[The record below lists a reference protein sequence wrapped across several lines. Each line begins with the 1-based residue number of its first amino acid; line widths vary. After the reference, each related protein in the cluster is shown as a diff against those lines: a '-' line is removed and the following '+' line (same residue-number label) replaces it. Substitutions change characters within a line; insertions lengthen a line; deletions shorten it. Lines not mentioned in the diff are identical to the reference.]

1 MERKNKNISATH
13 GWSNSIPF
21 FSFCNC
27 VEWTIHSL
35 EYTLKFIS
43 GWYLDET
50 TLSWICNF
58 GYNNLYLHVFFFLS
72 DFYLLIFSLPYAHE
86 KYSIWRFKIDHLYK
100 IRQFQLDRFLLKLF
114 GKAIL
119 GIKRSISKEIWAK
132 IEWMIIEFQSICELL
147 TWFLLSVK
155 CKRKRKKGKW
165 IVIEILKAI
174 YHYINSWSQLK

>member
-1 MERKNKNISATH
+1 MYLNIYIRLISR
-13 GWSNSIPF
+13 SNYSIMNLQF
-21 FSFCNC
+21 
-27 VEWTIHSL
+27 WL
-35 EYTLKFIS
+35 EQF
-43 GWYLDET
+43 
-50 TLSWICNF
+50 
-58 GYNNLYLHVFFFLS
+58 VFARFLFLFK
-72 DFYLLIFSLPYAHE
+72 FYLLIFILLYAYE

>member
-1 MERKNKNISATH
+1 MYLNIYIRLISR
-13 GWSNSIPF
+13 SNYSIMNLQF
-21 FSFCNC
+21 
-27 VEWTIHSL
+27 WL
-35 EYTLKFIS
+35 EQF
-43 GWYLDET
+43 
-50 TLSWICNF
+50 
-58 GYNNLYLHVFFFLS
+58 VFARFEFLFK
-72 DFYLLIFSLPYAHE
+72 FYLLISILLYAYE

-174 YHYINSWSQLK
+174 YHYINSWSQLN

>member
-1 MERKNKNISATH
+1 MISR
-13 GWSNSIPF
+13 SNYPIMNLQFCLNQLIFARSEFF
-21 FSFCNC
+21 FS
-27 VEWTIHSL
+27 V
-35 EYTLKFIS
+35 
-43 GWYLDET
+43 
-50 TLSWICNF
+50 
-58 GYNNLYLHVFFFLS
+58 
-72 DFYLLIFSLPYAHE
+72 FYLLILILLYAYE

>member
-1 MERKNKNISATH
+1 MYLNIYIRLISRSNYSIMNLQFWLEQFVNRKH
-13 GWSNSIPF
+13 YY
-21 FSFCNC
+21 
-27 VEWTIHSL
+27 HL
-35 EYTLKFIS
+35 
-43 GWYLDET
+43 
-50 TLSWICNF
+50 
-58 GYNNLYLHVFFFLS
+58 FLFK
-72 DFYLLIFSLPYAHE
+72 FYLLISILLYAYE